1 VVEGYKCEPVG
12 SHVLLCWCGAGA
24 GGGVWLAPLVG
35 KKLGAHQAHMQTS
48 VRTHARCRLLTIGRL
63 APEAGSCEQFCLAH
77 GSIDA
82 ARARRVCCRGWRE
95 A

>member
-1 VVEGYKCEPVG
+1 VVEGYKCKPVG

-24 GGGVWLAPLVG
+24 AGGVAGSIGG
-35 KKLGAHQAHMQTS
+35 KKLGAHRAHMQAP
-48 VRTHARCRLLTIGRL
+48 VRTHARCRLLAIGRL

-82 ARARRVCCRGWRE
+82 ARAHRVCCRGWRE